1 MPYEIA
7 IAAKSYDT
15 FFKRGSPT
23 RVMVECIVS
32 DKAKMLQSSFVLKG
46 QQMVSS
52 AEIAGHLAFI
62 V

>member
-7 IAAKSYDT
+7 IAAKSCDS

-32 DKAKMLQSSFVLKG
+32 DKAKMLQLSFVFEG
-46 QQMVSS
+46 ATEGV
-52 AEIAGHLAFI
+52 
-62 V
+62 

>member
-1 MPYEIA
+1 
-7 IAAKSYDT
+7 
-15 FFKRGSPT
+15 
-23 RVMVECIVS
+23 MVECIVS